1 MRHKPRRRRP
11 KLGSAQRAILSE
23 LSGGDLLVGFL
34 LSGRSTKRMYRIA
47 RERAMRR
54 YRDKLAIE
62 QLANLEYIRVQD
74 ERLSITKK
82 GRGALG
88 EIVSSTRR
96 TLGERA
102 WDGKWRI
109 VLFDIPES
117 YAALRDRIRAILKE
131 AGFVQLQQSVWVFPH
146 ECEELAQFIRSE
158 PRIARYVLYGVL
170 ERVNEEGR
178 LKKQFRLI

>member
-62 QLANLEYIRVQD
+62 QLPNLEYIRVQD

-117 YAALRDRIRAILKE
+117 
-131 AGFVQLQQSVWVFPH
+131 
-146 ECEELAQFIRSE
+146 
-158 PRIARYVLYGVL
+158 
-170 ERVNEEGR
+170 
-178 LKKQFRLI
+178 